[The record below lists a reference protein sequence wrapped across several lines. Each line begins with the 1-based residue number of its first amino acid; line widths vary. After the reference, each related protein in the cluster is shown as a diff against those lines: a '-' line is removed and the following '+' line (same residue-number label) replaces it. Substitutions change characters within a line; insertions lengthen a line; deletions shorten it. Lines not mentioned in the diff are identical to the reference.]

1 MMNRGTGGD
10 DSDGIDAGTCSDPA
24 GGRGQPQ
31 CPRGLHRDVEHHR
44 RARRAAAARTV
55 EDAVEVWDLR
65 EPPTAAD
72 VGIQPGE
79 KTSDF
84 QTGVP
89 RRIRLLL
96 PEGFELE
103 TVGPLLGFDN
113 YAHPHRKL
121 DHPERLGSWT
131 PSTMFVK
138 SAPLEPSAAYEGFK
152 RDLAAV
158 GLPPDAAETWLAE
171 MRSTPTAGPGV
182 GPIQVR
188 DFAEVGYLE
197 VAVLA
202 RYSPVGD
209 TTVLSCTLTWAPP
222 PRR

>member
-1 MMNRGTGGD
+1 M
-10 DSDGIDAGTCSDPA
+10 PA
-24 GGRGQPQ
+24 
-31 CPRGLHRDVEHHR
+31 
-44 RARRAAAARTV
+44 RAPILLAAAVSLSVLVGCTVTSNITDEPAKPAAERTV
-55 EDAVEVWDLR
+55 EDGVGVWDLR

-72 VGIQPGE
+72 VAIQPGE

-84 QTGVP
+84 QTGIHAVSGCCS
-89 RRIRLLL
+89 RRVSSSRPWARCWASATTGI
-96 PEGFELE
+96 P
-103 TVGPLLGFDN
+103 T
-113 YAHPHRKL
+113 AS
-121 DHPERLGSWT
+121 SWT
-131 PSTMFVK
+131 PSTRFVK

-158 GLPPDAAETWLAE
+158 GLPPDATETWLAE

-188 DFAEVGYLE
+188 DFAEVGYLA

-202 RYSPVGD
+202 SYSPVGD
-209 TTVLSCTLTWAPP
+209 TTVLSWTLTWAPP

>member
-1 MMNRGTGGD
+1 MASMPARAPILLAAAV
-10 DSDGIDAGTCSDPA
+10 SLSVLAGCTVTSNITDEPA
-24 GGRGQPQ
+24 EP
-31 CPRGLHRDVEHHR
+31 
-44 RARRAAAARTV
+44 AAARTV
-55 EDAVEVWDLR
+55 EDGVEVWDLR

-113 YAHPHRKL
+113 YGHPHRKL

-138 SAPLEPSAAYEGFK
+138 SAPLEPNAAYEGFK

-171 MRSTPTAGPGV
+171 MRSAPTAGPGV

-202 RYSPVGD
+202 SYSPVGD
-209 TTVLSCTLTWAPP
+209 TTVLSWTWAPP

>member
-1 MMNRGTGGD
+1 MRHSIARAARLDGYRDDEPRRAGD

-44 RARRAAAARTV
+44 RARRARRRTHRRGRRRGLGPARAAH
-55 EDAVEVWDLR
+55 
-65 EPPTAAD
+65 AAD

-113 YAHPHRKL
+113 YGHPQEPSRSVVEL
-121 DHPERLGSWT
+121 RCWT

-158 GLPPDAAETWLAE
+158 GLPPDAAETWLA
-171 MRSTPTAGPGV
+171 R
-182 GPIQVR
+182 
-188 DFAEVGYLE
+188 
-197 VAVLA
+197 
-202 RYSPVGD
+202 
-209 TTVLSCTLTWAPP
+209 
-222 PRR
+222 